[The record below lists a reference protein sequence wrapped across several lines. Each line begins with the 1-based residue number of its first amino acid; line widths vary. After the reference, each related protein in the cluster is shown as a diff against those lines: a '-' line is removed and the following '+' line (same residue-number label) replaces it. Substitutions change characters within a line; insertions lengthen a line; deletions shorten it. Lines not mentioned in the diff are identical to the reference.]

1 MADPVPPFAT
11 ADDLAKTWHAFTN
24 EESVRVNAL
33 MDTASVI
40 VMAWAGWWQLI
51 PADVLCVVV
60 CDMVK
65 RSLLNEDMGGITQST
80 QTANGFT
87 EALTYANPSGDLYL
101 SSLNKQMLRAYL
113 PRMWS
118 IDMSTGEVVS

>member
-11 ADDLAKTWHAFTN
+11 ADDLARTWHAFTDD
-24 EESVRVNAL
+24 ETVRVDAL

-40 VMAWAGWWQLI
+40 VMAWAGWWRRV
-51 PADVLCVVV
+51 PAAVLRVVV

-118 IDMSTGEVVS
+118 IDMSTGEAAS